1 MSKKTLVFRCR
12 GVFLPYHSLPIMRYF
27 SILTVA
33 FYLLISCSSSEDSGP
48 VSSDKVKIEFEGIP
62 YTIEVSTK
70 VDILIQSETNVSS
83 TLYINDIEVSKSNNK
98 SISFTIDP
106 FDYPLGANTLKIVSI
121 DQEGNKSELAQSFT
135 LKRLLCKLNRV
146 WGHCDFVAVHTLDGK
161 LVEYKSYDG
170 TPISFY
176 ADDDYD
182 RQNLVVTS
190 YQLNTIDNRT
200 NITSYFDVEPGTENL
215 GGDEYI
221 EEFWLGRPSYGN
233 TQTEIQLSTPSGTGL
248 ISSPSGVLI
257 APNGNLIFTSVSD
270 GSHNFLY
277 EENST
282 EDFFLFSVLLAN
294 PTFENKYVKLG
305 LDDFLNDNYS
315 AEDFLPIENFKEV
328 AIENIDELT
337 YYSVRA
343 YENYEAV
350 ENIRFHVINYDD
362 FRLSPLTQS
371 STIRTPLFD
380 DFEIYRAEFIAP
392 MTNNAR
398 IWAKKQIN
406 PEDVTI
412 DLPLMNLTKNSGN
425 LTFTGDTAYTFSEL
439 TYTGYLDNGSGNYT
453 NFRWNVYQKFN
464 NEISLV
470 GLEIEHPQEILE
482 YMNLTEVANL
492 SNSDP
497 GINTLYC
504 SLHLYEKEV
513 VFKNMMFGPGYYS
526 NQKGDQYIYSFPD
539 FLQ

>member
-1 MSKKTLVFRCR
+1 
-12 GVFLPYHSLPIMRYF
+12 MRYF
-27 SILTVA
+27 SILMVA
-33 FYLLISCSSSEDSGP
+33 FYLLISCSSSEDSDP

-83 TLYINDIEVSKSNNK
+83 TLYVNDIEVSKSNNK

-106 FDYPLGANTLKIVSI
+106 FDYPLGANTLKVVSI

-146 WGHCDFVAVHTLDGK
+146 FGHSDFVAIHTLDGN
-161 LVEYKSYDG
+161 LVDYQTNEG

-176 ADDDYD
+176 ADDDFD

-190 YQLNTIDNRT
+190 YQFNSFDNRT
-200 NITSYFDVEPGTENL
+200 YITSYFDVEPGIENL
-215 GGDEYI
+215 GGDAYN
-221 EEFWLGRPSYGN
+221 EEFWLGRQPNRN
-233 TQTEIQLSTPSGTGL
+233 TQAEIQLSTPSGTGL
-248 ISSPSGVLI
+248 ISSTSGVLV
-257 APNGNLIFTSVSD
+257 APNGNLTFTSVSD

-282 EDFFLFSVLLAN
+282 EDFYLFSVLLAN
-294 PTFENKYVKLG
+294 PTFQNKYVKLG
-305 LDDFLNDNYS
+305 LDDFLNANYS
-315 AEDFLPIENFKEV
+315 PEDFLSIENFKEV
-328 AIENIDELT
+328 SVENIDELT

-350 ENIRFHVINYDD
+350 ENTRFHVVNYDD

-371 STIRTPLFD
+371 STIMTPLFD
-380 DFEIYRAEFIAP
+380 DFEIYWAEFNAP
-392 MTNNAR
+392 MINNAR

-406 PEDVTI
+406 ADDVTI
-412 DLPLMNLTKNSGN
+412 DLPLMNLTENAGS
-425 LTFTGDTAYTFSEL
+425 LIFTGDTEYTFSEL
-439 TYTGYLDNGSGNYT
+439 TYTGYVDNDSGNYT

-464 NEISLV
+464 NEISLA

-482 YMNLTEVANL
+482 HMNLTETANF
-492 SNSDP
+492 SNSDSN
-497 GINTLYC
+497 INTLYC
-504 SLHLYEKEV
+504 TLHLYEKEV

-526 NQKGDQYIYSFPD
+526 NQKGDQYIFSFPN